1 MYAKTDLISAAKYFI
16 HKGTFTINNLCV
28 IDPLIGKIDDVTH
41 KLSSALV
48 FRISRPEVFCKKVA
62 L

>member
-1 MYAKTDLISAAKYFI
+1 MHAKTDLILAAKYFI
-16 HKGTFTINNLCV
+16 HKGTFTITNLCV
-28 IDPLIGKIDDVTH
+28 IDPLIGKIDDITY

-48 FRISRPEVFCKKVA
+48 LRISRPEVFYKKVA